1 MATEEG
7 IVFKMGA
14 PGAGTAWV
22 KTTRSS
28 ACESCSSK
36 DTCHGDGGGEGMD
49 MEVEARN
56 TAGARVGDRI
66 LLNLETA
73 SLLKAT
79 FLLYVFPILAMIAG
93 AVLGQTVAVTRG
105 MDPSGLS
112 ALFGFLFFGL
122 AFIVIR
128 ITGRRLSNN
137 ASYKPEIIKIRGRR
151 LSPED
156 LLALTRTES

>member
-7 IVFKMGA
+7 FVFKMGA
-14 PGAGTAWV
+14 TGARTAWV

-36 DTCHGDGGGEGMD
+36 LVCHVEGGGKE
-49 MEVEARN
+49 MEVEAIN
-56 TAGARVGDRI
+56 TADARVGDRI
-66 LLNLETA
+66 VLNIETA

-93 AVLGQTVAVTRG
+93 AVLGQTVAVMRG
-105 MDPSGLS
+105 TDPSGLS

-128 ITGRRLSNN
+128 ITGRRLSEN
-137 ASYKPEIIKIRGRR
+137 ASYQPEIIKIRGHH
-151 LSPED
+151 SPSTDVLE
-156 LLALTRTES
+156 LPQTGL

>member
-7 IVFKMGA
+7 VVFKMGS
-14 PGAGTAWV
+14 PEAGTVWV

-28 ACESCSSK
+28 ACASCSSK
-36 DTCHGDGGGEGMD
+36 DVCNVGGEGKEME
-49 MEVEARN
+49 MEVEAIN
-56 TAGARVGDRI
+56 TADARVGDRI
-66 LLNLETA
+66 VLNIKTG

-93 AVLGQTVAVTRG
+93 AVLGQTVAVMRG
-105 MDPSGLS
+105 SDPSGLS

-128 ITGRRLSNN
+128 ITGRRLSENT
-137 ASYKPEIIKIRGRR
+137 SYKPEIIKVRGRQ
-151 LSPED
+151 SPSTD
-156 LLALTRTES
+156 ALVMPQTEL

>member
-7 IVFKMGA
+7 VVFKIESSA
-14 PGAGTAWV
+14 AGTAWV

-28 ACESCSSK
+28 ACASCSSK
-36 DTCHGDGGGEGMD
+36 DACHADGGGKE
-49 MEVEARN
+49 MEVEAIN
-56 TAGARVGDRI
+56 TADARVGDRI
-66 LLNLETA
+66 VLNIKTA

-93 AVLGQTVAVTRG
+93 AVLGQAVAVMQG
-105 MDPSGLS
+105 KDPSGLS

-128 ITGRRLSNN
+128 ITGRRLSTN
-137 ASYKPEIIKIRGRR
+137 ASYKPEIIKVRGHH
-151 LSPED
+151 LPLTD
-156 LLALTRTES
+156 ALIPPQTEL

>member
-36 DTCHGDGGGEGMD
+36 DACHGEGDGKEME
-49 MEVEARN
+49 MEVEAIN
-56 TAGARVGDRI
+56 TVEARVGDRI
-66 LLNLETA
+66 VLNIETA
-73 SLLKAT
+73 YLLKAT

-93 AVLGQTVAVTRG
+93 AVLGQALAVMRG
-105 MDPSGLS
+105 TDPSGWS

-122 AFIVIR
+122 AFVVIR
-128 ITGRRLSNN
+128 ITGRCLSKN
-137 ASYKPEIIKIRGRR
+137 AGYTPEIIKIRGYRPP
-151 LSPED
+151 STD
-156 LLALTRTES
+156 ALVLPRTEV

>member
-7 IVFKMGA
+7 VVFKMGA
-14 PGAGTAWV
+14 PGTGTAWV

-28 ACESCSSK
+28 ACEACSSRHA
-36 DTCHGDGGGEGMD
+36 CHAEAGANE
-49 MEVEARN
+49 MEVEAIN
-56 TAGARVGDRI
+56 TADARIGDRI
-66 LLNLETA
+66 VLNIGTA

-93 AVLGQTVAVTRG
+93 AILGQMVALTRG
-105 MDPSGLS
+105 TDPSGLS

-128 ITGRRLSNN
+128 ITGRRLSTN
-137 ASYKPEIIKIRGRR
+137 ADYKPEIIKIRGHQAP
-151 LSPED
+151 STD
-156 LLALTRTES
+156 ALVLPQTEL

>member
-7 IVFKMGA
+7 VVFKMGE

-22 KTTRSS
+22 KTTRTS
-28 ACESCSSK
+28 ACKACSSRHA
-36 DTCHGDGGGEGMD
+36 CQVEGSGKE
-49 MEVEARN
+49 MEVEAIN
-56 TAGARVGDRI
+56 SADARVGDRI
-66 LLNLETA
+66 ILNIETA

-93 AVLGQTVAVTRG
+93 ALLGQTVGVMKG
-105 MDPSGLS
+105 LDPSGLS

-128 ITGRRLSNN
+128 ITGRHLSKN
-137 ASYKPEIIKIRGRR
+137 ASYRPEIIKIRQHRA
-151 LSPED
+151 LS
-156 LLALTRTES
+156 TESLVLPQTEL

>member
-7 IVFKMGA
+7 VVFKMGA
-14 PGAGTAWV
+14 SGAGTAWV

-28 ACESCSSK
+28 ACESCSSR
-36 DTCHGDGGGEGMD
+36 DTCHGESDGKEME
-49 MEVEARN
+49 MEVEAIN
-56 TAGARVGDRI
+56 TADARVGDRI
-66 LLNLETA
+66 VLNIKTG

-93 AVLGQTVAVTRG
+93 AVLGQAVALMRG
-105 MDPSGLS
+105 TDPSGLS

-128 ITGRRLSNN
+128 ITGRRLSKN
-137 ASYKPEIIKIRGRR
+137 ASYQPQIIKVRGHHA
-151 LSPED
+151 SSTD
-156 LLALTRTES
+156 ALVLPGAEV

>member
-7 IVFKMGA
+7 VVFKMGSS
-14 PGAGTAWV
+14 GAGMAWV

-28 ACESCSSK
+28 ACASCSSK
-36 DTCHGDGGGEGMD
+36 DACYSDGGGKEME
-49 MEVEARN
+49 MEVEAIN
-56 TAGARVGDRI
+56 TADARVGDRI
-66 LLNLETA
+66 VLNIKSA

-93 AVLGQTVAVTRG
+93 AVLGQTVAVMRG
-105 MDPSGLS
+105 NDPSGLS

-128 ITGRRLSNN
+128 ITGRRLSTN
-137 ASYKPEIIKIRGRR
+137 ASYKPEIIKVRGHQ
-151 LSPED
+151 SPSTD
-156 LLALTRTES
+156 AMVLPQTEW

>member
-28 ACESCSSK
+28 ACESCSTK
-36 DTCHGDGGGEGMD
+36 DACHIEGGGKE
-49 MEVEARN
+49 MEVEAFN
-56 TAGARVGDRI
+56 TADARVGDRI
-66 LLNLETA
+66 VLNIKTA

-93 AVLGQTVAVTRG
+93 AVLGQTVAVMRG
-105 MDPSGLS
+105 TDPSGLS

-128 ITGRRLSNN
+128 ITGRRLSTNT
-137 ASYKPEIIKIRGRR
+137 SYKPAIIKIRGHH
-151 LSPED
+151 SPPTD
-156 LLALTRTES
+156 ALVLPQTEL

>member
-28 ACESCSSK
+28 ACETCSSK
-36 DTCHGDGGGEGMD
+36 GASHGEGGGKEME
-49 MEVEARN
+49 MEVEAFN
-56 TAGARVGDRI
+56 TADARVGDRI
-66 LLNLETA
+66 VLNIKTA

-93 AVLGQTVAVTRG
+93 AVLGQTVAVIRG
-105 MDPSGLS
+105 TDPSGLS

-128 ITGRRLSNN
+128 ITGRRLSTNT
-137 ASYKPEIIKIRGRR
+137 SYQPAIIKIRGHH
-151 LSPED
+151 PPPAD
-156 LLALTRTES
+156 ALVLPQTEL